1 MYMSQKSIRSSIVN
15 RVNSDLGWH
24 CKDLNDLYNHLTS
37 NELRDKVN
45 EVINDMKICD
55 PAVGSGHFLVSALND
70 LISIK
75 SDLNLLKDEDGKY
88 LTSYDIS
95 ITNDE
100 LMVTDIN
107 GDQFEYN
114 YKNAESQR
122 VQKLL
127 FSEKKQLIENCL
139 FGVDI
144 NPNSVAICQLRLWIE
159 LLKSS
164 YYDVNDKTK
173 MNELVT
179 LPNIDINIK
188 VGNSL
193 VSRYS
198 LSTNLSEKNNKH
210 FKEYLDNV
218 ENYKSTSNKREK
230 KNIENT
236 INQIKMT
243 LGQSFSS
250 QMPTRLRNKYQ
261 KLNSLKGNIEL
272 IEPSPAETKYR
283 QRQIKK
289 LNKEIKNDEKKREKE
304 ENNPIYSNSFEW
316 RLEFPEVLTDDWS
329 FKGFDLVIGN
339 PPYIFA
345 RGKSFSQTEKNYY
358 TSRYKTAEYQL
369 NTYHLFIE
377 LGYSLLREGGTLGYI
392 VPNSMLTI
400 QTNMG
405 LRRYLLNNT
414 GNLIII
420 NSKDKIFEDASIDN
434 CIVFFEKKNP
444 EYINFLELNDND
456 FTDIG
461 RVPVSYFGEQPI
473 FSLSLVGNQQNMPIL
488 KKMDEHQILS
498 DIANVKSGIVAYEV
512 GKGSPKQTEEIK
524 DNRIYHT
531 YKPSNDSFTKY
542 LHGEDVKRYELN
554 WSGEWILYGDNL
566 AAMRKPELF
575 SGPRILVRQ
584 IPSTPPYSISGV
596 YVQDK
601 VINDRNSMIIK
612 DFEYN
617 WFYILGVL
625 NSKIETFWFI
635 NIFDKMQ
642 RGIFPQFKVS
652 ELMMFPI
659 PKEDKIISKKIA
671 TLAAQQMEDY
681 SMDRNKEIDT
691 LVNKLY
697 GITEEEEVLINDFLN
712 KMN

>member
-1 MYMSQKSIRSSIVN
+1 M
-15 RVNSDLGWH
+15 
-24 CKDLNDLYNHLTS
+24 
-37 NELRDKVN
+37 
-45 EVINDMKICD
+45 
-55 PAVGSGHFLVSALND
+55 
-70 LISIK
+70 
-75 SDLNLLKDEDGKY
+75 
-88 LTSYDIS
+88 
-95 ITNDE
+95 
-100 LMVTDIN
+100 
-107 GDQFEYN
+107 
-114 YKNAESQR
+114 
-122 VQKLL
+122 
-127 FSEKKQLIENCL
+127 

-345 RGKSFSQTEKNYY
+345 RGKSFSQTEKIIILVGI
-358 TSRYKTAEYQL
+358 KQL
-369 NTYHLFIE
+369 N
-377 LGYSLLREGGTLGYI
+377 
-392 VPNSMLTI
+392 
-400 QTNMG
+400 
-405 LRRYLLNNT
+405 
-414 GNLIII
+414 I
-420 NSKDKIFEDASIDN
+420 N
-434 CIVFFEKKNP
+434 
-444 EYINFLELNDND
+444 
-456 FTDIG
+456 
-461 RVPVSYFGEQPI
+461 
-473 FSLSLVGNQQNMPIL
+473 
-488 KKMDEHQILS
+488 
-498 DIANVKSGIVAYEV
+498 
-512 GKGSPKQTEEIK
+512 
-524 DNRIYHT
+524 
-531 YKPSNDSFTKY
+531 
-542 LHGEDVKRYELN
+542 
-554 WSGEWILYGDNL
+554 
-566 AAMRKPELF
+566 
-575 SGPRILVRQ
+575 
-584 IPSTPPYSISGV
+584 
-596 YVQDK
+596 
-601 VINDRNSMIIK
+601 
-612 DFEYN
+612 
-617 WFYILGVL
+617 
-625 NSKIETFWFI
+625 
-635 NIFDKMQ
+635 
-642 RGIFPQFKVS
+642 
-652 ELMMFPI
+652 
-659 PKEDKIISKKIA
+659 
-671 TLAAQQMEDY
+671 
-681 SMDRNKEIDT
+681 
-691 LVNKLY
+691 
-697 GITEEEEVLINDFLN
+697 
-712 KMN
+712 